1 MSLLNLD
8 VSSTNN
14 SRQWAK
20 IYFSVR
26 FWLKN
31 KFSKELYTFSDKDGP
46 EIIISLTTFSARI
59 RSVYFAIES
68 LFEQELP
75 AHRIILWL
83 SKDEFSDLSKVPAS
97 LKRLQNRG
105 LDIRFVD
112 GNIKS
117 YKKLIYALE
126 EFPDAII
133 VTVDDDAFYYP
144 YMLSGLMKAYEK
156 LPNVIHCYKARKV
169 TFSATGQLLPSR
181 KWQGV
186 DPGEKPSMSVLPIG
200 VSGVL
205 YPPNCLD
212 QRVFDRDLF
221 QSLTPSTDDIWF
233 KAMSVLART
242 PCLRITKHLDLPKVI
257 GSQGVS
263 LHEINNKH
271 GENEND
277 KQLDQVFK
285 AFGFTASTFVD

>member
-1 MSLLNLD
+1 MSFLNLD
-8 VSSTNN
+8 VSSTNS

-31 KFSKELYTFSDKDGP
+31 RLSAELYPFPHKDGP
-46 EIIISLTTFSARI
+46 ELIISLTTFSARI
-59 RSVYFAIES
+59 RSAYFAIES

-97 LKRLQNRG
+97 LKRLQRRG
-105 LDIRFVD
+105 LDIRFVER
-112 GNIKS
+112 NIKS
-117 YKKLIYALE
+117 YKKLVYALE

-133 VTVDDDAFYYP
+133 VTVDDDAFYPP
-144 YMLSGLMKAYEK
+144 YMLWGLMTAYEK
-156 LPNVIHCYKARKV
+156 LPNVIHCYRANKV
-169 TFSATGQLLPSR
+169 TFSATGELLPYQ
-181 KWQGV
+181 KW
-186 DPGEKPSMSVLPIG
+186 DADLGEKPSMSILPTG

-212 QRVFDRDLF
+212 RRVFDQDLF
-221 QSLTPSTDDIWF
+221 QSLAPSGDDIWF

-242 PCLRITKHLDLPKVI
+242 PCLRITENLDLPRVI
-257 GSQGVS
+257 GSQRET
-263 LHEINNKH
+263 LHKINNKQGAH
-271 GENEND
+271 A

-285 AFGFTASTFVD
+285 EFDFSASTFAD